1 MRSLS
6 TVERKAASTMCRVL
20 SIDVAAQLPMTT
32 KTAAGNVLS
41 LLKVSHPKLSQSV
54 NDPR

>member
-1 MRSLS
+1 M
-6 TVERKAASTMCRVL
+6 ERKAASTMCRVL